1 MENKWT
7 EAQKAVIETGD
18 KNLLVSAAAGAG
30 KTTVL
35 VARIIR
41 MITDKDKPVDLDRL
55 VIITFTR
62 AAAAQMKQK
71 ISDALEK
78 LIEAEPE
85 NALYRRQYRLLGNAS
100 ICTIDSFCLN
110 IVRAYFQKL
119 DLDPAFRI
127 ADETEL
133 KLVESDCM
141 DELMEKYHTEAS
153 PEFINLLESYCG
165 YKSDDALTG
174 YILNLAGKAEAMP
187 WPKEWLDEL
196 VKDYEIESADE
207 FNRSGVAENIC
218 NHVKS
223 LIKGILARIDIAEK
237 LCTTGDGAPDYIP
250 AITGDKTQISAV
262 LEAKDYAETGE
273 KIKAIKF
280 GTLSTK
286 RSGDAAIKDRIKNI
300 RDNYKD
306 SIKQIKNNFFFI
318 SVDNLIDLLK
328 LSLPSVRCLVNLTKD
343 YLDLFAA
350 KKKEKNVIDFSDA
363 EHFALNI
370 LWGETPEALEL
381 RKQYSEII
389 IDEYQDSNNVQEY
402 IANAIAGNAGEA
414 PYIFTVGDVKQS
426 IYKFRN
432 ACPELFVS
440 KQKKYAKEE
449 DNGKLVILDNN
460 FRSREEVLDSTN
472 AVFKHVMRESIGG
485 IEYDDECSLKK
496 GTDKQNSLGE
506 DSPYKTEVHIIS
518 KELEETYE
526 PADAKAHGAGTDKL
540 QAAVADTTEPDDND
554 ETESAEA
561 EDNKRVL
568 EARLIAHRIKTLV
581 YKEKLQVADEDNEG
595 NTRDIR
601 FKDIVILLRTMKDW
615 SSVFVETL
623 EAEGVPVFSD
633 ESDGFFKSREVALII
648 DLLRILDNPRN
659 DISFA
664 AVLHSCVGGM
674 DEDELADIRINAK
687 DAESF
692 YDAALKIYRD
702 ETDSPVAGELPVVGT
717 NGDAAVDL
725 SAAGTNGGTVGG
737 YKEKLIRFFSLYREL
752 EEYKHT
758 SSVSELIDKIYN
770 RTGIYDY
777 FSAFPDGER
786 RKANLD
792 MLPAYAVD
800 FENTSYSG
808 LFGFIRYYDKLKNH
822 ELDYGEAG
830 ARTMADCVHIMSIH
844 KSKGL
849 EFPVV
854 FVAGMGKQFN
864 LKDFS
869 GDICISSDHGIGIK
883 YVDVERRIK
892 YPSFYHSVIK
902 MRGTEGLIGEEMRLL
917 YVAMTRAKD
926 KLIMTGYADKVNQA
940 TDYAAL
946 YKSKNFMDFVYP
958 VLIPEKKYFD
968 TVVYSVDTVSGMT
981 GEDVPVTRNT
991 APENGIALAI
1001 PMDSVKGGDK
1011 ESLEEKI
1018 KRARDVEYEYKYLE
1032 ALPVKLSV
1040 SDLKHQMIE
1049 EEFGENVFEETREFL
1064 PGDKTLPDF
1073 LKTGE
1078 KLSRGTD
1085 YGTLVHKCMQF
1096 MPMSAETNVRDFLT
1110 DMQAKGRLSSEEAG
1124 KMPVNKFITFLNSPL
1139 ADRIR
1144 KAEANGQF
1152 YREKQFMILVNA
1164 KDINADKYGE
1174 SEEKVPVQGVIDAM
1188 FIEDGEIVILDY
1200 KTDRVDTAALKPD
1213 VAATGTSSI
1222 GNGQL
1227 EGDTPED
1234 RLIKLYK
1241 TQLDLY
1247 AQAAER
1253 LLGRKVKEKL
1263 LYSFSLEKEI
1273 RVV

>member
-1 MENKWT
+1 MERKWT
-7 EAQKAVIETGD
+7 DAQKLVIETKD

-30 KTTVL
+30 KTAVL
-35 VARIIR
+35 VARIIK
-41 MITDKDKPVDLDRL
+41 MITDSNKPVDLDRL

-78 LIEAEPE
+78 LIENEPE
-85 NALYRRQYRLLGNAS
+85 NTLYRRQYRLLANAS

-133 KLVESDCM
+133 KLIAGDSM
-141 DELMEKYHTEAS
+141 DELMEKYHAEGS

-165 YKSDDALTG
+165 YKSDEALTD
-174 YILNLAGKAEAMP
+174 YIYNLAAKAGSMP
-187 WPKEWLDEL
+187 WPTLWLDGL
-196 VKDYEIESADE
+196 VKDYEIENAEE
-207 FNRSGVAENIC
+207 FNKSGVAGKIYE
-218 NHVKS
+218 HVKS
-223 LIKGILARIDIAEK
+223 LLHGILGKIEAAEK
-237 LCTTGDGAPDYIP
+237 LCGIGEGAPDYIP
-250 AITGDKTQISAV
+250 TIKDDKRLVSSA
-262 LEAKDYAETGE
+262 LSAKDYCELGGKIKEISFGRLSTKKSGDPAVKE
-273 KIKAIKF
+273 KIK
-280 GTLSTK
+280 
-286 RSGDAAIKDRIKNI
+286 DI
-300 RDNYKD
+300 RDKYKE
-306 SIKQIKNNFFFI
+306 SIQ
-318 SVDNLIDLLK
+318 SVSKKYYFATASEIIELLK
-328 LSLPSVRCLVNLTKD
+328 KSLPSVRCLVNMTKD
-343 YLDLFAA
+343 YLSLFSA
-350 KKKEKNVIDFSDA
+350 KKREKNVIDFSDA

-402 IANAIAGNAGEA
+402 IANAIAGKSDEA

-432 ACPELFVS
+432 ACPELFIS

-449 DNGKLVILDNN
+449 DNGKLIILDNN
-460 FRSREEVLDSTN
+460 FRSREEVLLSTN

-485 IEYDDECSLKK
+485 IDYNDECSLKK
-496 GTDKQNSLGE
+496 GTEKQASLGE
-506 DSPYKTEVHIIS
+506 NSPYKTEVHIIS
-518 KELEETYE
+518 KKLEET
-526 PADAKAHGAGTDKL
+526 AGTEEDGGIET
-540 QAAVADTTEPDDND
+540 A
-554 ETESAEA
+554 ETE
-561 EDNKRVL
+561 DNNRVL
-568 EARLIAHRIKTLV
+568 EARLIANRIKRLV
-581 YKEKLQVADEDNEG
+581 YKEKLQVADEEEEG
-595 NTRDIR
+595 KTRDIR

-615 SSVFVETL
+615 SSAFTETL

-633 ESDGFFKSREVALII
+633 ESDGFFKSREVALVI
-648 DLLRILDNPRN
+648 DILKILDNPRH

-674 DEDELADIRINAK
+674 DENELADIRINAK
-687 DAESF
+687 EAESF

-702 ETDSPVAGELPVVGT
+702 EDGKDGAES
-717 NGDAAVDL
+717 
-725 SAAGTNGGTVGG
+725 G
-737 YKEKLIRFFSLYREL
+737 YKEKLIRFFGMYREL
-752 EEYKHT
+752 EEYKQT
-758 SSVSELIDKIYN
+758 SSVSELIDKIYDL
-770 RTGIYDY
+770 TGLYDY
-777 FSAFPDGER
+777 FCALPDGER

-792 MLPAYAVD
+792 MLPGYAVS
-800 FENTSYSG
+800 FESTSYSG

-830 ARTMADCVHIMSIH
+830 LKTSADCVHIMSIH

-854 FVAGMGKQFN
+854 IVAGLGKQFN

-869 GDICISSDHGIGIK
+869 GDICINADHGIGIK
-883 YVDVERRIK
+883 YVDVEKRIK

-902 MRGTEGLIGEEMRLL
+902 MRGTEDVIGEEMRLL

-926 KLIMTGYADKVNQA
+926 KLIMTGYLDKPNQG
-940 TDYAAL
+940 TDYASL
-946 YKSKNFMDFVYP
+946 YKAKSFMDFVYP
-958 VLIPEKKYFD
+958 VLIPEEKYFD
-968 TVVYSVDTVSGMT
+968 TAVYSVDTVSNMT
-981 GEDVPVTRNT
+981 DPVTYEAKIT
-991 APENGIALAI
+991 KNGDDKTVELGMDVI
-1001 PMDSVKGGDK
+1001 PADQKD
-1011 ESLEEKI
+1011 SLEARI
-1018 KRARDVEYEYKYLE
+1018 LRARDSEYEYKYLE
-1032 ALPVKLSV
+1032 SLPVKLSV

-1073 LKTGE
+1073 LKTEE

-1096 MPMSAETNVRDFLT
+1096 MPMSIKGAEEVKEFLAE
-1110 DMQAKGRLSSEEAG
+1110 MQIKRRLTFEEAA
-1124 KMPVNKFITFLNSPL
+1124 KMPVNKFVTFLNSPL

-1144 KAEANGQF
+1144 KAEENGKF

-1174 SEEKVPVQGVIDAM
+1174 SDARIPVQGVIDAM

-1200 KTDRVDTAALKPD
+1200 KTDSVKAGKTDE
-1213 VAATGTSSI
+1213 VTGTMENSVKRNVGEPSDK
-1222 GNGQL
+1222 
-1227 EGDTPED
+1227 ETPEG
-1234 RLIKLYK
+1234 RLVKLYK
-1241 TQLDLY
+1241 TQLELY
-1247 AQAAER
+1247 GQAADR
-1253 LLGRKVKEKL
+1253 LLGLKVKEKL
-1263 LYSFSLEKEI
+1263 LYSFSLDKEI
-1273 RVV
+1273 RII

>member
-7 EAQKAVIETGD
+7 DAQKAVIETGD

-187 WPKEWLDEL
+187 WPKEWLDAL

-262 LEAKDYAETGE
+262 LEAKDYTEIGE

-402 IANAIAGNAGEA
+402 IANAIAGNASEA

-485 IEYDDECSLKK
+485 IDYDDECSLKK
-496 GTDKQNSLGE
+496 GSDKQSSLGE

-540 QAAVADTTEPDDND
+540 QAADADTTEPDDND
-554 ETESAEA
+554 ETESVEA

-568 EARLIAHRIKTLV
+568 EARLIANRIKTLV

-752 EEYKHT
+752 EEFKQT

-808 LFGFIRYYDKLKNH
+808 LFGFIRYYDKLKNN

-926 KLIMTGYADKVNQA
+926 KLIMTGYTDKVNQA

-1001 PMDSVKGGDK
+1001 PMDFVKGSDK

-1096 MPMSAETNVRDFLT
+1096 MPMSAETDVRDFLT

-1222 GNGQL
+1222 GNGQP